1 MVGGGG
7 YGGRSQAAFQVYS
20 LDDWIRFG
28 QKDELWFGCVE
39 WKVPVDFLGGVSG
52 KKLGTWV

>member
-1 MVGGGG
+1 MEGGVKLLSRFMAWMT
-7 YGGRSQAAFQVYS
+7 GR
-20 LDDWIRFG
+20 IRFG